1 MCVLL
6 LVLCVWFYLA
16 LRFEHIPNSSFST
29 SVLDGRIKHT
39 PFAVHSLY
47 HEINHNANNSHL
59 GLKSKV
65 KPSIRRAH
73 PSIPMHEEGKVT

>member
-1 MCVLL
+1 MCSSWC
-6 LVLCVWFYLA
+6 CVWFYFLVLSIFQIA
-16 LRFEHIPNSSFST
+16 RFLHRFR
-29 SVLDGRIKHT
+29 GRIKHT